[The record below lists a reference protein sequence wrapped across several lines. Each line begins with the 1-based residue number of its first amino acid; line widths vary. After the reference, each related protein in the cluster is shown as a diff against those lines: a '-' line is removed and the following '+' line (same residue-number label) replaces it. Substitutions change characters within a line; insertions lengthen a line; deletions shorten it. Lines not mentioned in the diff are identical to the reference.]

1 MIRLLCVEDDPL
13 VGSYLAT
20 RLGLEPDIEVRGVI
34 PDASEALAFLR
45 EQRVDIVLLDYRLEG
60 ADGMQL
66 LSALSGDGA
75 EPAGTPAVRVL
86 FCTAVADGAFDSQ
99 ARALGAAGVV
109 PKDQM
114 AAQLIPAV
122 RAVAGGESWFRS
134 EA

>member
-66 LSALSGDGA
+66 LSALSGEGA
-75 EPAGTPAVRVL
+75 EPAGSTVRVL